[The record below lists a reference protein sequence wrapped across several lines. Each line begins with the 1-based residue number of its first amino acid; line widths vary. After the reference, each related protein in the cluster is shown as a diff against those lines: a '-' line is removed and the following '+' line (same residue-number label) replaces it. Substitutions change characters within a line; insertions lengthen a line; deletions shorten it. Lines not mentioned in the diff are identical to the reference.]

1 MIVAERVR
9 VWDAA
14 LGAIASCLRGR
25 GLRQIQTPPVVDE
38 VALEPW
44 IEPVGVGERFV
55 QTSPELTMKRLLAD
69 GAGASFQLAAVARSG
84 EHGQW
89 HREQFVLLEWY
100 RDAPALAA
108 VRADA
113 EAVIAAVAEA
123 LAPWRDVS
131 VPVPSRWRTVAW
143 LDALAQHT
151 GVALRGD
158 EDGDAVLRVCASR
171 LRLPSLRAR
180 TPEARTLEAWT
191 ALFTALCDEAL
202 DPWLRARAAVG
213 EGVHVVEFPAPLSAL
228 SEHERD
234 GSGRA
239 IAARFESHGFG
250 RELCN
255 GYRELRD
262 GVEQRRRFDAVAQL
276 REAVALPPLPMP
288 EQFLALLE
296 QGRLPP
302 CAGAAMGVDR
312 LVALAAGADSLDA
325 IALVR

>member
-1 MIVAERVR
+1 MIVADAVR

-14 LGAIASCLRGR
+14 LSAISSCLRDR

-44 IEPVGVGERFV
+44 IEPLGLAGRFV

-69 GAGASFQLAAVARSG
+69 GAGATFQLAAVARRG

-100 RDAPALAA
+100 RDAPTLAA

-123 LAPWRDVS
+123 LAPWRRADA
-131 VPVPSRWRTVAW
+131 PVPTRWRSIAW

-151 GVALRGD
+151 QLVLRGD
-158 EDGDAVLRVCASR
+158 EDGDALVHACRSR
-171 LRLPSLRAR
+171 LPLPPLRAA
-180 TPEARTLEAWT
+180 TPQARTLEAWT
-191 ALFTALCDEAL
+191 ALFTALCDQAL
-202 DPWLRARAAVG
+202 DAWLAARAADG
-213 EGVHVVEFPAPLSAL
+213 EGVHVIEFPAPLAAL

-239 IAARFESHGFG
+239 VAARFESHGFG

-262 GVEQRRRFDAVAQL
+262 GVEQRRRFEAVAQL
-276 REAVALPPLPMP
+276 RDAVGLPVLPMP
-288 EQFLALLE
+288 ERFLALLE
-296 QGRLPP
+296 QARLPP

-312 LVALAAGADSLDA
+312 LVALACGADSLDA